1 MEDPTR
7 PEAWMHEFVEE
18 EAPERGAV
26 AELQS
31 ILKGKDRRVA
41 LINGSVVSE
50 GDDLSQHILGSRKGS
65 AQVERQAVVGQI
77 LGHQIGADKQSGEER
92 QHVLK

>member
-50 GDDLSQHILGSRKGS
+50 GDDLDGIYIVAINEDSVRVRWGN
-65 AQVERQAVVGQI
+65 GQFE
-77 LGHQIGADKQSGEER
+77 QD
-92 QHVLK
+92 LKLKSIEKEFR